1 MKSISIEKVVKPVYS
16 SFCAVHYENK
26 YFAAPL
32 HIHPEYELILIEKGE
47 GHAFVGDQVRPFKK
61 GDFML
66 IGCNLPHLWLSADCY
81 YEKDST
87 LMSQSTYSQFS
98 SDIFPMNDSI
108 EEFKNICQLLR
119 KSARGILFLGE
130 RQREIQECF
139 TQLPNLNGFNKL
151 VMLYEILHDLSS
163 CPYQFLTDKHYINPY
178 IKDEEDNIIKR
189 ANQFMHLHYQEE
201 ITLEQIAAFAGMN
214 PSALC
219 RYYKKHTQK
228 TMFSYLTEIRI
239 TYATKLLS
247 IRQKNI
253 SQIAYDCGYNN
264 ISYFNRQFKALK
276 GKTPSEYYK
285 DLHHEQEETTD

>member
-1 MKSISIEKVVKPVYS
+1 
-16 SFCAVHYENK
+16 
-26 YFAAPL
+26 
-32 HIHPEYELILIEKGE
+32 
-47 GHAFVGDQVRPFKK
+47 
-61 GDFML
+61 
-66 IGCNLPHLWLSADCY
+66 
-81 YEKDST
+81 
-87 LMSQSTYSQFS
+87 
-98 SDIFPMNDSI
+98 
-108 EEFKNICQLLR
+108 
-119 KSARGILFLGE
+119 
-130 RQREIQECF
+130 
-139 TQLPNLNGFNKL
+139 
-151 VMLYEILHDLSS
+151 
-163 CPYQFLTDKHYINPY
+163 
-178 IKDEEDNIIKR
+178 
-189 ANQFMHLHYQEE
+189 MHLHYQEE
-201 ITLEQIAAFAGMN
+201 ITLEQIADFAGMN